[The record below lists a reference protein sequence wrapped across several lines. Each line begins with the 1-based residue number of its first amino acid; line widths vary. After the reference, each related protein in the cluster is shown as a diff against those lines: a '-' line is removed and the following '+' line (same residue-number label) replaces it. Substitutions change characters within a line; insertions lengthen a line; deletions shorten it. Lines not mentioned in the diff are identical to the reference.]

1 MTSLRELVKR
11 LYDLDAERELLENAS
26 QMSQMT
32 NVEDLQDAQR
42 LEAIKESMN
51 QYTADISR
59 YIGHDMQQRRPDEG
73 INKQISDP
81 TKTLNSN
88 MVAATKN
95 SQWGRR
101 PFGQCANNPYCLSF
115 D

>member
-1 MTSLRELVKR
+1 MTSLRELVER

-51 QYTADISR
+51 QYTANISQHIR
-59 YIGHDMQQRRPDEG
+59 DDMQQRRPDEG
-73 INKQISDP
+73 MNKQKTDL
-81 TKTLNSN
+81 TKTLNL
-88 MVAATKN
+88 KN
-95 SQWGRR
+95 GQWGRR

>member
-1 MTSLRELVKR
+1 MTSLRELVKE
-11 LYDLDAERELLENAS
+11 LYDLNDERELLENVS
-26 QMSQMT
+26 QKS
-32 NVEDLQDAQR
+32 LQDAQR

-59 YIGHDMQQRRPDEG
+59 YISHDMQQRRPDEG

-95 SQWGRR
+95 SQWNRR
-101 PFGQCANNPYCLSF
+101 PFSQCANNPYCLSF